1 MADQG
6 RSPIFA
12 AHFLLMVASLVL
24 NVASGPQISMSRVI
38 WWGTSSKKEKKIK
51 NKVDDSS
58 FLKCYEYE

>member
-24 NVASGPQISMSRVI
+24 NVASGPQISMSHVI
-38 WWGTSSKKEKKIK
+38 WGRTSSIKEKRKKEKEKK
-51 NKVDDSS
+51 LFFGNKP
-58 FLKCYEYE
+58 